1 MCAIL
6 NVLPETGGTITARE
20 YAPSL
25 RVQPGLMDQERDYL
39 DALDEAKDY
48 KVVSGKL
55 HITAEGT
62 LLVLKPA

>member
-1 MCAIL
+1 M
-6 NVLPETGGTITARE
+6 GGELKVSDINSTLMLCT
-20 YAPSL
+20 
-25 RVQPGLMDQERDYL
+25 QPGLMDQERDYL